1 MKCWANTGCRP
12 GTSPPSIAPIHPTPT
27 SAPRAEVFTRTPVEG
42 NTGSLTG
49 ETGSPAGGTGS
60 PTDETLS
67 PGTVSPSDGT
77 ASPAGEFFSIAPSI
91 RSPLTT
97 EAPISEP
104 MELTNAPSNTPT
116 QQTFAMT
123 ELPSSKQI
131 ESTNAL
137 TNIPTQQVSTMHP
150 STSPI
155 TEIPAS
161 SSILEAVVERN
172 PAPTE
177 LTTYP
182 PQHALPPSTVSVPAP
197 SQEMIASVG
206 SILAAAESG
215 ITNDILVQFDIVT
228 KEQTPTKLYHYD
240 GFMNALGVISKGD
253 IGSTYFYLGPTGDS
267 GPAYGLINVALFLA
281 QAAVESVHF
290 GVCDEVSWE
299 KDVFERYPLSNAC
312 GQGGRLIEGSA
323 PYEDSNPCSD
333 DEAFMACGVDAEM
346 SAAAETHGIFE
357 GAPPPLECFPSTTQS
372 TTGAWDPSL
381 SCVESGC
388 TSYIGQSMGNVDP
401 LSIPAKNTVSSDC
414 CTLHYLFTHLVPYGS
429 L

>member
-1 MKCWANTGCRP
+1 M
-12 GTSPPSIAPIHPTPT
+12 
-27 SAPRAEVFTRTPVEG
+27 
-42 NTGSLTG
+42 
-49 ETGSPAGGTGS
+49 
-60 PTDETLS
+60 
-67 PGTVSPSDGT
+67 
-77 ASPAGEFFSIAPSI
+77 
-91 RSPLTT
+91 
-97 EAPISEP
+97 
-104 MELTNAPSNTPT
+104 
-116 QQTFAMT
+116 
-123 ELPSSKQI
+123 
-131 ESTNAL
+131 
-137 TNIPTQQVSTMHP
+137 
-150 STSPI
+150 

-161 SSILEAVVERN
+161 SSILEAAL

-182 PQHALPPSTVSVPAP
+182 PQHALPPSTVSIPAP

-206 SILAAAESG
+206 SVLAAAESG

-253 IGSTYFYLGPTGDS
+253 IGSTYFYLGPNGG

-281 QAAVESVHF
+281 QAVVESVHF

-312 GQGGRLIEGSA
+312 GQGGRLIGGSA

>member
-1 MKCWANTGCRP
+1 
-12 GTSPPSIAPIHPTPT
+12 
-27 SAPRAEVFTRTPVEG
+27 
-42 NTGSLTG
+42 
-49 ETGSPAGGTGS
+49 
-60 PTDETLS
+60 
-67 PGTVSPSDGT
+67 
-77 ASPAGEFFSIAPSI
+77 
-91 RSPLTT
+91 
-97 EAPISEP
+97 
-104 MELTNAPSNTPT
+104 
-116 QQTFAMT
+116 
-123 ELPSSKQI
+123 
-131 ESTNAL
+131 
-137 TNIPTQQVSTMHP
+137 
-150 STSPI
+150 
-155 TEIPAS
+155 
-161 SSILEAVVERN
+161 
-172 PAPTE
+172 
-177 LTTYP
+177 
-182 PQHALPPSTVSVPAP
+182 
-197 SQEMIASVG
+197 MIASVG
-206 SILAAAESG
+206 SVLAAAESG
-215 ITNDILVQFDIVT
+215 INNDILVQIDIVT
-228 KEQTPTKLYHYD
+228 KEQIPTKLYHYD

-253 IGSTYFYLGPTGDS
+253 IGSTYFYLGPNGG

-281 QAAVESVHF
+281 QAVVES
-290 GVCDEVSWE
+290 
-299 KDVFERYPLSNAC
+299 VFERYPLSNAC